1 MFDIKA
7 HSLLL
12 SSEEQLVEL
21 ASLCSP
27 GSDES
32 KTFDRLSRASRIP
45 ADWWKDI
52 AIASLSDTLPSRRKI
67 VGWLMV
73 HELVPGGGRSLVTAH
88 VHPDYRRKGLATA
101 MAACVGERLSCP
113 DNTPP
118 VAVIGEA
125 LCQVARRLRWNYTAF
140 KKVDD
145 GWIEIGSGSAEGRD
159 AA

>member
-7 HSLLL
+7 HGLLL

-45 ADWWKDI
+45 ADWSKDI
-52 AIASLSDTLPSRRKI
+52 AIASLSDTLPSRRKV

-73 HELVPGGGRSLVTAH
+73 HEIEPGGRNVVTAH
-88 VHPDYRRKGLATA
+88 VHQDYRRRGLATA
-101 MAACVGERLSCP
+101 MAACVGSRLSGP

-118 VAVIGEA
+118 VAVMGEA
-125 LCQVARRLRWNYTAF
+125 LGRVAKRLRWNFKAF
-140 KKVDD
+140 RKVSD
-145 GWIEIGSGSAEGRD
+145 GWIEIGDGSAEGRD